1 MLLNSVMEKTLE
13 SPLENKEIKPVNSK
27 GNQFWKFIG
36 STDAEAEVPMLCP
49 PDSKS
54 WVIRKDLDAGKDWR
68 QEEKGM
74 TEDEMVGW
82 HHWFNGHEFE
92 QALGDGEGQGSLV
105 CCSPWGRKD
114 WTWLSEW
121 RTIYTMEY
129 YPAIK
134 RNKIVPFAK
143 TWMDLEIVIQSK
155 VNQKKKTKY
164 HIISLILESRK
175 MVQMNLFAKQK

>member
-1 MLLNSVMEKTLE
+1 
-13 SPLENKEIKPVNSK
+13 
-27 GNQFWKFIG
+27 
-36 STDAEAEVPMLCP
+36 
-49 PDSKS
+49 
-54 WVIRKDLDAGKDWR
+54 
-68 QEEKGM
+68 
-74 TEDEMVGW
+74 
-82 HHWFNGHEFE
+82 
-92 QALGDGEGQGSLV
+92 
-105 CCSPWGRKD
+105 
-114 WTWLSEW
+114 
-121 RTIYTMEY
+121 MEY